1 MVDMTEVIEQCR
13 ITALWSD
20 GESLKADGESL
31 DTEYSLEDLSP
42 QADERIAEMCQQ
54 FVGRAGDLLD
64 DYPMDSGQLG
74 HDIWLTV
81 NGHGTGFW
89 DCDELDKN
97 MRDSL
102 TLIAQ
107 SMDEQNLY
115 VGDDG
120 LIYCG

>member
-13 ITALWSD
+13 ITALWSSSND
-20 GESLKADGESL
+20 SEFLDAD
-31 DTEYSLEDLSP
+31 YSIEDLSS
-42 QADERIAEMCQQ
+42 QADERIVEMCQQ

-102 TLIAQ
+102 TLIAR